1 MFRKIGDHP
10 EAATKLAVLR
20 EHPFFREL
28 DAAALDQLCRY
39 ATTRKFK
46 RGATIFAKGDPG
58 DRLFAVASGSVKM
71 SSSSFEGRNA
81 ILNIIGK
88 GEIFGEIALLDGF
101 PRTTDA
107 IAHTNCELAIL
118 ERRDFLPFVQSQ
130 PLLAMK
136 FIELLCMRLRRS
148 SEQIEYI
155 ILQDLSGRLAGTLIG
170 LAHRRRSDEGGRAIA
185 ITQQELGEMVGMTR
199 ESVNKQL
206 REWAARKWVRL
217 EHGEILLLDAEA
229 LASVAETGDAG
240 AC

>member
-1 MFRKIGDHP
+1 M
-10 EAATKLAVLR
+10 ATRLTVLC

-28 DAAALDQLCRY
+28 DGAALDQLCRY

-46 RGATIFAKGDPG
+46 RGTTIFAKGDPG

-71 SSSSFEGRNA
+71 STSSFEGRNA

-88 GEIFGEIALLDGF
+88 GEIFGEIALLDGR

-118 ERRDFLPFVQSQ
+118 ERGDFLPFIRSQ

-136 FIELLCMRLRRS
+136 FVELLCMRLRRT
-148 SEQIEYI
+148 SEQIEHI
-155 ILQDLSGRLAGTLIG
+155 ILQDLSGRLAGALLG
-170 LAHRRRSDEGGRAIA
+170 LADRRQPDAVSRSIA

-199 ESVNKQL
+199 ESINKQL
-206 REWAARKWVRL
+206 REWAERKWVRL
-217 EHGEILLLDAEA
+217 EHGGILLLDAKA
-229 LASVAETGDAG
+229 LANVAETGRADDSWNVHPNT
-240 AC
+240 